1 LKNCPNCNRTMKSI
15 AYKAQMIVDK
25 NGKIRAVKPFIRKI
39 ICPWCHDNH
48 LNKYFEKLRKS
59 KLKKVMTD

>member
-1 LKNCPNCNRTMKSI
+1 MKSI

-59 KLKKVMTD
+59 KLMKDMTD